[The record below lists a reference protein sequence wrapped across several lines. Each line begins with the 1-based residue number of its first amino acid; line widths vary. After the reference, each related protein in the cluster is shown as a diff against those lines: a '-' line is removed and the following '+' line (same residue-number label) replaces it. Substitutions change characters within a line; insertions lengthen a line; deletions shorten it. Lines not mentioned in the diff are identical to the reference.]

1 MHDIYFSTFK
11 LGSSQEGSPAIEEVL
26 PLLEKWCFGPDRNI
40 DKPDDYERFCPE
52 QRFGFRGGTKVETQY
67 YEGEPG
73 RAYALRLRHPDSEV
87 EEKEWRTEIVLS
99 EKSDDGKLLTR
110 ASVGLLT
117 GLTGPALTPER
128 EVVSRPNIVED
139 LVREHGAYETLPLQ
153 VEPRRLSV
161 GGVDTFLKL
170 LTYPHRTFPVVWITP
185 RNADGGFP
193 ADPELIA
200 ERLVGVAHVI
210 ASENEIVS
218 REVGDHLPRRL
229 NCFDGATR
237 IYWPGFSTD
246 DNPYR
251 HQLWLPDQIEE
262 IEDGRQRGFRVE
274 LLEEIAE
281 VTTNRIVTGTV
292 RWNDVRKLRSRKKL
306 KKLREQGDSDEAL
319 ELAEKMIDNLEEEN
333 ERLEEELDETQD
345 ALEIAQDQREYWRNQ
360 YLSEA
365 RGNGQEREGNE
376 ADPPPSSLS
385 EAVEKVLERYGPEP
399 EEPDLDDLAS
409 ENTTLW
415 IPNSVQRKVENDFR
429 DPASAHDAL
438 EWIAT
443 TFHNA
448 KAGIESCDNLKK
460 SCKGASGFDYGSDQE
475 DTTIGKYP
483 EDYKIKWKQEK
494 RNLERHVGK
503 GSSKDPRHTLRIA
516 FFYDDE
522 EEVVVVGYIG
532 QHQRTDA
539 T

>member
-11 LGSSQEGSPAIEEVL
+11 LGSSQGGSPAIEEVL
-26 PLLEKWCFGPDRNI
+26 PLLEKWSFGSERNI
-40 DKPDDYERFCPE
+40 DKPDDYERFCPGQGFE
-52 QRFGFRGGTKVETQY
+52 FRGGTKVETQY
-67 YEGEPG
+67 YEGENG

-117 GLTGPALTPER
+117 GHTGPALTPER

-153 VEPRRLSV
+153 VKPRKLSV
-161 GGVDTFLKL
+161 RDVSTFLKL

-185 RNADGGFP
+185 RNSDGSFP
-193 ADPELIA
+193 ADPKLIA

-210 ASENEIVS
+210 ASEKEHVS
-218 REVGDHLPRRL
+218 RRVGDHLPRRL

-251 HQLWLPDQIEE
+251 HQLWFPDQIKE
-262 IEDGRQRGFRVE
+262 IEDRRQRGFRIE

-281 VTTNRIVTGTV
+281 VTTNRIVSGTV
-292 RWNDVRKLRSRKKL
+292 RWSDVRKLRSREKL
-306 KKLREQGDSDEAL
+306 KELREQGDSDEAL
-319 ELAEKMIDNLEEEN
+319 ELAEQMIDNLGEEN
-333 ERLEEELDETQD
+333 ESLEEQLDETQD
-345 ALEIAQDQREYWRNQ
+345 ALEIAQDQREYWRDQ

-365 RGNGQEREGNE
+365 SGNGQEREKVE
-376 ADPPPSSLS
+376 EDPPPVSLS
-385 EAVEKVLERYGPEP
+385 EAVEKVLDRYGPEP
-399 EEPDLDDLAS
+399 EKPDLDNLAS
-409 ENTTLW
+409 EATTLW
-415 IPNSVQRKVENDFR
+415 IPNSVRREVENSFK
-429 DPASAHDAL
+429 DPASAYDAL

-443 TFHNA
+443 TFHHA
-448 KAGIESCDNLKK
+448 KTGKESCRDFDK
-460 SCKGASGFDYGSDQE
+460 SCRGASGFWYEAHQGE
-475 DTTIGKYP
+475 TTIGKYP
-483 EDYKIKWKQEK
+483 NDYKIQWKDGK
-494 RNLERHVGK
+494 RKLKRHVGN
-503 GSSKDPRHTLRIA
+503 GSGKDPRHTLRIA

-532 QHQRTDA
+532 QHQQTDA
-539 T
+539 S